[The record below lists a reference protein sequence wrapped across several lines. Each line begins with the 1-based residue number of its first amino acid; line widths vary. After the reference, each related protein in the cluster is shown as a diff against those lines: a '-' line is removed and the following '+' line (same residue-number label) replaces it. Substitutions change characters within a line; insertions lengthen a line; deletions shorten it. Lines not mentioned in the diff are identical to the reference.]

1 MILICFYN
9 LLGSAILLRPKFMG
23 SYLEEVR
30 NNRCWGVETML
41 NLFFCC
47 QALLSQILVRL
58 LLTCLYFFKVF
69 FFNCIY
75 LFMRDRE
82 REAETLEREKQA
94 LCREPDVR
102 LHPGI
107 PGSCSGQKGGAQ
119 PLNHPGTP
127 FYLTHQFRNCEMH

>member
-69 FFNCIY
+69 FLIVFIY
-75 LFMRDRE
+75 
-82 REAETLEREKQA
+82 
-94 LCREPDVR
+94 
-102 LHPGI
+102 
-107 PGSCSGQKGGAQ
+107 S
-119 PLNHPGTP
+119 
-127 FYLTHQFRNCEMH
+127 